1 MTRPSA
7 LAHADTRK
15 RVPAMDPT
23 LASSSPIDR
32 AWHKRKAGN
41 EPTSLGVTP
50 HGVRDPGTKPTE
62 TTANGTTRATECA
75 QRRKDPPKMLLAS
88 CQAAARKATTAVA
101 AQSSSTA
108 LQEAPRAREAVWS
121 ING

>member
-7 LAHADTRK
+7 LAHADTRE

-32 AWHKRKAGN
+32 AWRKRKAGN

-62 TTANGTTRATECA
+62 TTANGTTRATENA
-75 QRRKDPPKMLLAS
+75 QRCKNAPNAVDLLPGCRQEGDDSRGGPKLLNH
-88 CQAAARKATTAVA
+88 AAGGAKGTGGRPGT
-101 AQSSSTA
+101 S
-108 LQEAPRAREAVWS
+108 
-121 ING
+121 G